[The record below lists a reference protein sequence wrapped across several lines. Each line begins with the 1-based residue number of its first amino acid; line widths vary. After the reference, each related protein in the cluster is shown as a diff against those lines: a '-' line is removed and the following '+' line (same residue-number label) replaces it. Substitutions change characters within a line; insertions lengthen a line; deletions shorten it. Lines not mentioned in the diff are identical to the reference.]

1 MERTE
6 RRGMISEAQK
16 AATKRY
22 NLKTKQFV
30 FRLRLDVDADVIER
44 LERSPNKVEYIRK
57 LVREDVARGAQR

>member
-1 MERTE
+1 
-6 RRGMISEAQK
+6 MISEAQK

-30 FRLRLDVDADVIER
+30 FRLRLDADADVIER

-57 LVREDVARGAQR
+57 LVREDVARGA